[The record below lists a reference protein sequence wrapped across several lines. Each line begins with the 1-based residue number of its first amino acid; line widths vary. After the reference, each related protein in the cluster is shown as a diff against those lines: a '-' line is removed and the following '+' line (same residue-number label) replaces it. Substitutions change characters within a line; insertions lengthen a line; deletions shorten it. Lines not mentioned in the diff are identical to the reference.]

1 LKAYQLKPSIF
12 NPYLGDTLD
21 FDGQMYTTVI
31 TQYGAQINLSGGATV
46 ILEGIYLFNDAWV
59 IN

>member
-46 ILEGIYLFNDAWV
+46 ILEGIYLFNAAWV